1 MNLKEAQ
8 YAFADGYC
16 LTMEGEP
23 VYFPLEDR
31 DYQIMAEVGDLA
43 LYNGRVY
50 YYTDEKMR
58 KVLFNSTEREGLWWY
73 RPAEGRL
80 IRFVGDSLKLQI
92 LRKGREVPKPQ
103 PHVHREAIRA
113 VAEGREVE
121 YCRNGGRWEKLE
133 PGLLSFSMP
142 EAKYRVVDMPSL
154 QKGDTLVLRKW
165 DGQDKVYHAFIIT
178 TVEEIYKLHPFEF
191 QHPAGSGDMVGYT
204 ASTKAPGIMAV
215 MVHGLLSLPATYGQ
229 PVKVI
234 REGWTVWAQKEQTD
248 D

>member
-1 MNLKEAQ
+1 
-8 YAFADGYC
+8 
-16 LTMEGEP
+16 
-23 VYFPLEDR
+23 
-31 DYQIMAEVGDLA
+31 
-43 LYNGRVY
+43 
-50 YYTDEKMR
+50 MR
-58 KVLFNSTEREGLWWY
+58 
-73 RPAEGRL
+73 
-80 IRFVGDSLKLQI
+80 I

-191 QHPAGSGDMVGYT
+191 QHTAGSGDMVGYT
-204 ASTKAPGIMAV
+204 ASTKAPGILAV